1 MIIDHPC
8 TKRKCLMFSIKK
20 KNFCSYGIYFST
32 LLRHFVYDTIKP
44 VCIMF
49 AVAQLS
55 DLAHGLLI
63 SNSVKFSQLIFA

>member
-1 MIIDHPC
+1 MIIDHTC
-8 TKRKCLMFSIKK
+8 TKRKCLMFSI
-20 KNFCSYGIYFST
+20 NFCSYGIYFST
-32 LLRHFVYDTIKP
+32 LLRHFVYDSIKP